1 MGALIGVWDVVG
13 VWEGYFGGVGCS
25 GGLYRDNWV
34 MLGTAEHPWACGVRW
49 EAYGDAEYS

>member
-13 VWEGYFGGVGCS
+13 VWEGYLGGVGCS
-25 GGLYRDNWV
+25 GGLYRGYWV

-49 EAYGDAEYS
+49 EAYGDAEFS